1 MAGENNTAVFMMN
14 DGLVTAPIW
23 LHGVK
28 VQSAITETAAGT
40 SRESVTS

>member
-28 VQSAITETAAGT
+28 VQSAITET
-40 SRESVTS
+40 VTS